1 MKKFIQFS
9 LVVLFMVYSQTGF
22 SQSEKKDVNLR
33 DLWTNY
39 SLYPKTVHGIVSLN
53 NGKQYTEIKNGSI
66 VVFDYKTGD
75 SVYTLVNGK
84 ELIPEGKKTP
94 IQIGDFSVN
103 KDETK
108 FIFPTQTE
116 HIYRHSRI
124 SYDYIWDSKTKKL
137 TPLSDKGKQRLADF
151 SPDGNKVAFVRDN
164 NIFIKD
170 LKTGEEKQITFDGK
184 KNKIINGTCDWVYE
198 EEFSF
203 TKAFFWSPDGKKIAF
218 YRFDESK
225 VKQYTLPFYHGRK
238 SAYPEEYTYK
248 YPVAGENNSI
258 VQIYTYDL
266 ATGKTV
272 KMDVGPNPDQYIPRI
287 KWTTQA
293 DKLAIERLNRL
304 QNHLD
309 ILVADANTGK
319 SKIIYTEN
327 NKYYIDIT
335 DDLTFLPD
343 GKKFLI
349 TSEKNGYNA
358 IYLEDMTGKKERQLT
373 KGHWDVMKVYGYNPA
388 KKLVFFQAA
397 KTSPLD
403 RDIMAVNLKGKMHM
417 ISTRTGT
424 NDAVFSKSFDYY
436 INTWSDANTP
446 PYITVNDYTG
456 KQIRVLEDNQAFI
469 KKMQQYDLSKKE
481 FFTIQSPEFK
491 LPNGKQVDLNA
502 WIIKPPHFDPLKK
515 YPVLMYVYG
524 GPGVQTVTNSWG
536 WSNYFWFQMLAEKGI
551 VVISVD
557 NRGTGARGELF
568 KKMTYLQLGKYE
580 IADQIEAAK
589 RIAKFPYVDSTRIGI
604 FGWSYGGF
612 MASLAITKGAGVF
625 STAVAVAPVT
635 NWRFYDNIYTERY
648 MRTPQ
653 ENKEGYDENS
663 PLKYVNQMKGH
674 YLLIFGSGDDNVHP
688 INSMTMISALVSA
701 NKQFDMMV
709 YPNKNHGIYGGNT
722 RYHLYTKMT
731 DFILKYLK

>member
-1 MKKFIQFS
+1 MKKGLVLIVATLLVFS
-9 LVVLFMVYSQTGF
+9 QWSFSQT
-22 SQSEKKDVNLR
+22 EKKQISLQDI
-33 DLWTNY
+33 WMY
-39 SLYPKTVHGIVSLN
+39 YKLYPKTVHGIVSLN

-66 VVFDYKTGD
+66 VVYDYKTGD
-75 SVYTLVNGK
+75 SVTTLVNGK
-84 ELIPEGKKTP
+84 ELIPEGKKSP
-94 IQIGDFSVN
+94 IHIGNFSVN
-103 KDETK
+103 KEETK

-116 HIYRHSRI
+116 QIYRHSRI
-124 SYDYIWDSKTKKL
+124 SYNYIWDTKTKKL

-151 SPDGNKVAFVRDN
+151 SPDGTKVAFVRNN

-184 KNKIINGTCDWVYE
+184 KNNIINGTCDWVYE

-225 VKQYTLPFYHGRK
+225 VKQYTLPFYHKK
-238 SAYPEEYTYK
+238 SPYPEEYTYK
-248 YPVAGENNSI
+248 YPVAGEDNSI

-266 ATGKTV
+266 TSGKTV
-272 KMDVGPNPDQYIPRI
+272 KMDVGDNTDQYIPRI
-287 KWTTQA
+287 KWTTQP

-309 ILVADANTGK
+309 ILVADASTGETK
-319 SKIIYTEN
+319 TIYTEDN
-327 NKYYIDIT
+327 NYYIDIT

-343 GKKFLI
+343 GKHFLI
-349 TSEKNGYNA
+349 TSEKDGYNA
-358 IYLEDMTGKKERQLT
+358 IYLCNMNSKKAKKLT
-373 KGHWDVMKVYGYNPA
+373 KGDWDVTKVYGYNPV

-397 KTSPLD
+397 KTSPMD
-403 RDIMAVNLKGKMHM
+403 RDIMAVNLKGKIRQ
-417 ISTRTGT
+417 ISTQTGT
-424 NDAVFSKSFDYY
+424 NDANFSKSFDYY

-446 PYITVNDYTG
+446 PYITVNDYNG
-456 KQIRVLEDNQAFI
+456 KVIRVLEDNKAFV
-469 KKMQQYDLSKKE
+469 KKMQEYDLSKKE
-481 FFTIQSPEFK
+481 FFTLQSPEFK

-502 WIIKPPHFDPLKK
+502 WVIKPPHFDPNKK

-524 GPGVQTVTNSWG
+524 GPGAQTVNNSWG

-551 VVISVD
+551 IVISVD

-568 KKMTYLQLGKYE
+568 KKMTYEQLGKYE

-589 RIAKFPYVDSTRIGI
+589 LIGKYPYVDSTRIGI

-612 MASLAITKGAGVF
+612 MASLAITKGANVF

-635 NWRFYDNIYTERY
+635 NWRYYDNIYTERY
-648 MRTPQ
+648 MRTPVV
-653 ENKEGYDENS
+653 NKEGYDDNS
-663 PLKYVNQMKGH
+663 PIKYVNNIKGH

-688 INSMTMISALVSA
+688 INSMTMISALVNA

-709 YPNKNHGIYGGNT
+709 YPNKNHSIYGGNT
-722 RYHLYTKMT
+722 RYHLYSKMT
-731 DFILKYLK
+731 GFILKYLK

>member
-1 MKKFIQFS
+1 MKKIFQFS
-9 LVVLFMVYSQTGF
+9 LVLLLLGSQLAFAQT
-22 SQSEKKDVNLR
+22 EKKDVNLR

-39 SLYPKTVHGIVSLN
+39 TLYPKTVHGIVSLN

-66 VVFDYKTGD
+66 VVYDYATGD
-75 SVYTLVNGK
+75 SVTTLVNGK
-84 ELIPEGKKTP
+84 KLIPAGKKTA
-94 IQIGDFSVN
+94 IHIGDFSVN
-103 KDETK
+103 KAETK

-124 SYDYIWDSKTKKL
+124 SYDYIWDTKTQKL

-151 SPDGNKVAFVRDN
+151 SPDGTKVAFVRDN

-170 LKTGEEKQITFDGK
+170 LKSGKEKQITFDGK
-184 KNKIINGTCDWVYE
+184 KNNIINGTCDWVYE

-225 VKQYTLPFYHGRK
+225 VKQYTLPFYHGNK

-248 YPVAGENNSI
+248 YPVAGEGNSI

-266 ATGKTV
+266 AAGKTV
-272 KMDVGPNPDQYIPRI
+272 KMDMGSNTDQYIPRI
-287 KWTTQA
+287 KWTTQP
-293 DKLAIERLNRL
+293 DKLAIERLNCL

-309 ILVADANTGK
+309 ILMADASTGTTK
-319 SKIIYTEN
+319 TIYTED

-343 GKKFLI
+343 GKRFLM
-349 TSEKNGYNA
+349 TSEKGGYNA
-358 IYLEDMTGKKERQLT
+358 IYLCNMDGKKEKQLT
-373 KGHWDVMKVYGYNPA
+373 KGNWDVTKVYGYNPDR
-388 KKLVFFQAA
+388 KLIYFQAA
-397 KTSPLD
+397 RTSPLD
-403 RDIMAVNLKGKMHM
+403 RDILAVNLKGKIRQ
-417 ISTRTGT
+417 ISTKTGT
-424 NDAVFSKSFDYY
+424 NDGNFSKSFDYY

-446 PYITVNDYTG
+446 PYITVNDSQG
-456 KQIRVLEDNQAFI
+456 KVIRVLQDNKAFV
-469 KKMQQYDLSKKE
+469 KKLQGYNLSKQE
-481 FFTIQSPEFK
+481 FFQLNSPEFK
-491 LPNGKQVDLNA
+491 LPDGKQIALNA
-502 WIIKPPHFDPLKK
+502 WIIKPPNFDPAKK

-524 GPGVQTVTNSWG
+524 GPGIQTVNNAWG

-589 RIAKFPYVDSTRIGI
+589 LIGKFSYVDSTRIGI

-612 MASLAITKGAGVF
+612 MASLAITRGAGVF
-625 STAVAVAPVT
+625 SMAVAVAPVT

-648 MRTPQ
+648 MRTPKA
-653 ENKEGYDENS
+653 NKEGYEDNS
-663 PLKYVNQMKGH
+663 PLKYVNNIKGH
-674 YLLIFGSGDDNVHP
+674 YLLVFGSGDDNVHP
-688 INSMTMISALVSA
+688 INSMSMISALVND
-701 NKQFDMMV
+701 NKQFELMV
-709 YPNKNHGIYGGNT
+709 YPNKIMVFTVGT
-722 RYHLYTKMT
+722 RDIICTQR
-731 DFILKYLK
+731 

>member
-1 MKKFIQFS
+1 MKKGLLLVFGILFVFGRTWGQSSQKEIS
-9 LVVLFMVYSQTGF
+9 L
-22 SQSEKKDVNLR
+22 KDI
-33 DLWTNY
+33 WTN
-39 SLYPKTVHGIVSLN
+39 SRFYPKTVQGIVSLN

-66 VVFDYKTGD
+66 VVYDYKTGD
-75 SVYTLVNGK
+75 SLSTLVNGK
-84 ELIPEGKKTP
+84 DLIPEGKKTP
-94 IQIGDFSVN
+94 IQIGNFSVN
-103 KDETK
+103 KGETE

-124 SYDYIWDSKTKKL
+124 SHDYIWDTKTKKL
-137 TPLSDKGKQRLADF
+137 TPLSDKGRQRLADF
-151 SPDGNKVAFVRDN
+151 SPDGTKVAFVRDN

-170 LKTGEEKQITFDGK
+170 LKTGKEKQITFDGK
-184 KNKIINGTCDWVYE
+184 KNSIINGTCDWVYE

-218 YRFDESK
+218 YHFDESK
-225 VKQYTLPFYHGRK
+225 VKQYTLPFYHGPK

-248 YPVAGENNSI
+248 YPVAGESNSI

-266 ATGKTV
+266 TTGKTV
-272 KMDVGPNPDQYIPRI
+272 KMDVGENTNQYIPRV
-287 KWTTQA
+287 KWTMQP

-309 ILVADANTGK
+309 VLVADASTGETK
-319 SKIIYTEN
+319 TIYTEN

-335 DDLTFLPD
+335 DNLTFLPD
-343 GKKFLI
+343 GRHFLM
-349 TSEKNGYNA
+349 TSEKGGYNA
-358 IYLEDMTGKKERQLT
+358 IYLYDMDGKNAKQLT
-373 KGHWDVMKVYGYNPA
+373 KGNWDVTKVYGYNPNR
-388 KKLVFFQAA
+388 KLIYFQAA
-397 KTSPLD
+397 RTSPLD
-403 RDIMAVNLKGKMHM
+403 RDILAVNLKGKIRQ
-417 ISTRTGT
+417 ISTHTGT
-424 NDAVFSKSFDYY
+424 NDGDFSKSFDYY
-436 INTWSDANTP
+436 INTYSNANTP
-446 PYITVNDYTG
+446 PYITVNNYRG
-456 KQIRVLEDNQAFI
+456 KVIRVLEDNKALV
-469 KKMQQYDLSKKE
+469 KKMQQYNLSKKE
-481 FFTIQSPEFK
+481 FFKLRSPEFK

-502 WIIKPPHFDPLKK
+502 WIIKPPNFDPQKK

-524 GPGVQTVTNSWG
+524 GPGIQTVNNSWG
-536 WSNYFWFQMLAEKGI
+536 GSNYFWFQMLAEKGI

-589 RIAKFPYVDSTRIGI
+589 LIGQYPYVDSTRIGI

-648 MRTPQ
+648 MRTPAA
-653 ENKEGYDENS
+653 NKEGYDDNS
-663 PLKYVNQMKGH
+663 PLKYVNSLKGH
-674 YLLIFGSGDDNVHP
+674 YLLIFGSDDDNVHP
-688 INSMTMISALVSA
+688 INSMTMISALVNA
-701 NKQFDMMV
+701 NKQFDLMV

-722 RYHLYTKMT
+722 RYHLFTKMT
-731 DFILKYLK
+731 GFILKYLN

>member
-1 MKKFIQFS
+1 MKKGLLLVLGIIFVCSQITRGQTARKEIS
-9 LVVLFMVYSQTGF
+9 LKDIWTTHSLF
-22 SQSEKKDVNLR
+22 
-33 DLWTNY
+33 
-39 SLYPKTVHGIVSLN
+39 PKTVHGIVSLN

-66 VVFDYKTGD
+66 VVYDYRTGD
-75 SVYTLVNGK
+75 SVTTLVNAK
-84 ELIPEGKKTP
+84 ELVPEGKKIP
-94 IQIGDFSVN
+94 IQIGKFSVN
-103 KDETK
+103 KDETE

-124 SYDYIWDSKTKKL
+124 SYDYIWNMKTKKL

-151 SPDGNKVAFVRDN
+151 SPDGTKVAFVRNN
-164 NIFIKD
+164 NIFIKNM
-170 LKTGEEKQITFDGK
+170 KTGKEKQITFDGK
-184 KNKIINGTCDWVYE
+184 KNNVINGTCDWVYE

-218 YRFDESK
+218 YHFDESR

-238 SAYPEEYTYK
+238 SPYPEEYTYK

-272 KMDVGPNPDQYIPRI
+272 KMDVGSNTDQYIPRV
-287 KWTTQA
+287 KWTTQP

-309 ILVADANTGK
+309 IMVADASTGTTK
-319 SKIIYTEN
+319 TIYTED

-343 GKKFLI
+343 GRHFLM
-349 TSEKNGYNA
+349 TSEKGGYNA
-358 IYLEDMTGKKERQLT
+358 IYLYNMDGKDAKQLT
-373 KGHWDVMKVYGYNPA
+373 KGNWDVTKVYGFNP
-388 KKLVFFQAA
+388 KRKLVYFQAA
-397 KTSPLD
+397 RTSPLD
-403 RDIMAVNLKGKMHM
+403 RDILAVNLKGKIRQ

-424 NDAVFSKSFDYY
+424 NDGNFSKSFDYY
-436 INTWSDANTP
+436 INTWSNANTP
-446 PYITVNDYTG
+446 PYITVNNYHG
-456 KQIRVLEDNQAFI
+456 KAIRVLQDNKAFV
-469 KKMQQYDLSKKE
+469 KKMQQYNLSKKE
-481 FFTIQSPEFK
+481 FFKLRSPEFK
-491 LPNGKQVDLNA
+491 LPDGKQIDLNA
-502 WIIKPPHFDPLKK
+502 WIIKPPHFNPDKK

-524 GPGVQTVTNSWG
+524 GPGIQTVNNSWG
-536 WSNYFWFQMLAEKGI
+536 GSNYFWFQMLAEKGI

-580 IADQIEAAK
+580 IADQIEAARLIGK
-589 RIAKFPYVDSTRIGI
+589 YPYVDSTRIGV

-612 MASLAITKGAGVF
+612 MASLAITKGADVF

-648 MRTPQ
+648 MRTP
-653 ENKEGYDENS
+653 EVNKEGYNDNS
-663 PLKYVNQMKGH
+663 PLKYVSDIKGH

-688 INSMTMISALVSA
+688 INSMSMITALVNA
-701 NKQFDMMV
+701 NKQFDLMV

-722 RYHLYTKMT
+722 RYHLFTKMT
-731 DFILKYLK
+731 DFIIKYLK

>member
-1 MKKFIQFS
+1 MKKIFYLS
-9 LVVLFMVYSQTGF
+9 LTLLLLGSQLVFAQT
-22 SQSEKKDVNLR
+22 EKKDVTLR
-33 DLWTNY
+33 DIWTTH
-39 SLYPKTVHGIVSLN
+39 SLSPKTIHGIVSLN

-66 VVFDYKTGD
+66 VVYDYRTGD

-84 ELIPEGKKTP
+84 ELIPEGEKTP
-94 IQIGDFSVN
+94 IHIGNFSVN
-103 KDETK
+103 KDETE
-108 FIFPTQTE
+108 FIFPTQTKK
-116 HIYRHSRI
+116 IYRHSRI
-124 SYDYIWDSKTKKL
+124 SYDYIWNIKTKKL

-151 SPDGNKVAFVRDN
+151 SPDGTKVAFVRDN
-164 NIFIKD
+164 NIFLKN
-170 LKTGEEKQITFDGK
+170 LKTGKEKQITFDGK
-184 KNKIINGTCDWVYE
+184 KNNIINGTCDWVYE

-218 YRFDESK
+218 YHFNESK
-225 VKQYTLPFYHGRK
+225 VKQYTLTFYHKGNP
-238 SAYPEEYTYK
+238 YPEEYTYK

-272 KMDVGPNPDQYIPRI
+272 KMDVGTNTDQYIPRI
-287 KWTTQA
+287 KWTTHPNQ
-293 DKLAIERLNRL
+293 LAIERLNRL

-309 ILVADANTGK
+309 ILLADASTGK
-319 SKIIYTEN
+319 TKIIYSET

-335 DDLTFLPD
+335 NDLRFLPD
-343 GKKFLI
+343 GKYFII

-358 IYLEDMTGKKERQLT
+358 IYLYNMNGKQIRQLT
-373 KGHWDVMKVYGYNPA
+373 KGNWDVIKVYGYNP
-388 KKLVFFQAA
+388 KRKLVYFQAA
-397 KTSPLD
+397 RTSPLD
-403 RDIMAVNLKGKMHM
+403 RDILAVNLKGKIRQ

-424 NDAVFSKSFDYY
+424 NDGNFSKSFDYY
-436 INTWSDANTP
+436 INTYSNANTP
-446 PYITVNDYTG
+446 PYITVNNYHG
-456 KQIRVLEDNQAFI
+456 KVIRVLEDNKAFV
-469 KKMQQYDLSKKE
+469 KKMQQYNLGKKE
-481 FFTIQSPEFK
+481 FFKLRSPEFK

-502 WIIKPPHFDPLKK
+502 WIIKPPNFDPLKK

-524 GPGVQTVTNSWG
+524 GPGIQTVNNSWG

-557 NRGTGARGELF
+557 NRGTGARSELF

-580 IADQIEAAK
+580 IADQIEAARLIGK
-589 RIAKFPYVDSTRIGI
+589 YPYIDSTRIGI

-635 NWRFYDNIYTERY
+635 NWRYYDNIYTERY
-648 MRTPQ
+648 MRTPKVN
-653 ENKEGYDENS
+653 EEGYDDNS
-663 PLKYVNQMKGH
+663 PIKYVDRMKGH

-688 INSMTMISALVSA
+688 ENSMNMITALIKA
-701 NKQFDMMV
+701 NKQFDLMV
-709 YPNKNHGIYGGNT
+709 YPNKNHSIYGGNT

-731 DFILKYLK
+731 DFLLKYLK

>member
-1 MKKFIQFS
+1 MKKIFYLS
-9 LVVLFMVYSQTGF
+9 LAFLLLGGQLAFA
-22 SQSEKKDVNLR
+22 QSEKKDVNLR

-39 SLYPKTVHGIVSLN
+39 KLYPKTVHGIVSLN
-53 NGKQYTEIKNGSI
+53 NGKQYTEIKHGSI
-66 VVFDYKTGD
+66 VVYDYETGD
-75 SVYTLVNGK
+75 SVRTLVNGK
-84 ELIPEGKKTP
+84 ILIPKGEKTP
-94 IQIGDFSVN
+94 IHIGNFSVN
-103 KDETK
+103 KEETK

-116 HIYRHSRI
+116 QIYRHSRI
-124 SYDYIWDSKTKKL
+124 SYDYIWDTKTQKL

-151 SPDGNKVAFVRDN
+151 SPDGTKVAFVRDN

-170 LKTGEEKQITFDGK
+170 LKTGKEKQITFDGK
-184 KNKIINGTCDWVYE
+184 KNNIINGTCDWVYE

-203 TKAFFWSPDGKKIAF
+203 TKAFFWSPDGKEIAF
-218 YRFDESK
+218 YHFDESK
-225 VKQYTLPFYHGRK
+225 VKQYTLPFYHGNK

-258 VQIYTYDL
+258 VQIYTYNL
-266 ATGKTV
+266 ASGKTV
-272 KMDVGPNPDQYIPRI
+272 KMDVGKNTDQYIPRI
-287 KWTTQA
+287 KWTLQSGQ
-293 DKLAIERLNRL
+293 LAIERLNRL

-309 ILVADANTGK
+309 ILIADASTGETK
-319 SKIIYTEN
+319 VIYTED

-343 GKKFLI
+343 GQHFLM
-349 TSEKNGYNA
+349 TSEKEGYNS
-358 IYLEDMTGKKERQLT
+358 IYLCSMNGKKEKKLT
-373 KGHWDVMKVYGYNPA
+373 KGNWDVTKVYGYNA
-388 KKLVFFQAA
+388 NRKLVYFQAA
-397 KTSPLD
+397 NTSPLD
-403 RDIMAVNLKGKMHM
+403 RNILAVNLRGKIRK

-424 NDAVFSKSFDYY
+424 NDGNFSKSFDYY

-446 PYITVNDYTG
+446 PYITVNDSYG
-456 KQIRVLEDNQAFI
+456 KVIRVLQDNKAFI
-469 KKMQQYDLSKKE
+469 KKMAQYNLSKQE
-481 FFTIQSPEFK
+481 FFTLQSPEFK
-491 LPNGKQVDLNA
+491 LPDGKQIALNA
-502 WIIKPPHFDPLKK
+502 WIIKPPHFDPNKK

-524 GPGVQTVTNSWG
+524 GPGIQTVNNSWG
-536 WSNYFWFQMLAEKGI
+536 WSNYFWFEMLAEKGI

-589 RIAKFPYVDSTRIGI
+589 LIKKFPYVDSTRVGI

-625 STAVAVAPVT
+625 SMAVAVAPVT
-635 NWRFYDNIYTERY
+635 NWRCYDNIYTERY
-648 MRTPQ
+648 MRTPKV
-653 ENKEGYDENS
+653 NLEGYDNNS
-663 PLKYVNQMKGH
+663 PLKYVNNIKGH

-688 INSMTMISALVSA
+688 INSMSMITALVSA
-701 NKQFDMMV
+701 NKQFDLMV

-731 DFILKYLK
+731 DFILKYL